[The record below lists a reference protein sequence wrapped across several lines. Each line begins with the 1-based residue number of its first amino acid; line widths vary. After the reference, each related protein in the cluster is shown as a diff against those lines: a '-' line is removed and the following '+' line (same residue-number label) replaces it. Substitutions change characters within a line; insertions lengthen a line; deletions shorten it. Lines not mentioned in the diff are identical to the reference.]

1 MRGFH
6 VHSTKY
12 TKKNECDLQ
21 RIFLHNLIYQVL
33 FPEFF
38 LQLVIKHKLY
48 CSVGDIDQVRN
59 QTLKD
64 TKTK

>member
-1 MRGFH
+1 MNVIFKGF
-6 VHSTKY
+6 
-12 TKKNECDLQ
+12 
-21 RIFLHNLIYQVL
+21 FLHNLIYQVL

-64 TKTK
+64 TRRQNEVE

>member
-1 MRGFH
+1 MSSKDFF
-6 VHSTKY
+6 
-12 TKKNECDLQ
+12 
-21 RIFLHNLIYQVL
+21 RISYQVL
-33 FPEFF
+33 FPEFS

-59 QTLKD
+59 QTLD

>member
-1 MRGFH
+1 MCILQNIQKMNVIFKGF
-6 VHSTKY
+6 
-12 TKKNECDLQ
+12 
-21 RIFLHNLIYQVL
+21 FLHNLIYQVL

>member
-12 TKKNECDLQ
+12 TKMNVIFKGF
-21 RIFLHNLIYQVL
+21 FLHNLIYQVL